1 MAGMDDYLDDT
12 SYTGDSSEGGGQ
24 HMSLK
29 DQGEGF
35 YGRVTGNQ
43 DKKFGDHDATKAAKQ
58 KNAANGLLGG
68 EKNAL
73 GGNGSG
79 ITSDGMDGARQGEN
93 NVASGSAS
101 DNATS
106 GFKNKVTGATGGK
119 AKGKGGFKGMLK
131 KSMPMII
138 AGGGICGFGAVS
150 FLGQMAM
157 PFSLISQLQG
167 NFDSMGTSSYM
178 RAKTLTRMQM
188 HPTTR
193 EWHDNTQ
200 KFVKKHSKIYSW
212 VKGGSTNY
220 FKLSKRQIGKLAKK
234 GIQVKTDGGSQRMFF
249 KNPDGTTTEI
259 VADKSMA
266 GGNKVYIED
275 AYAENGDFREA
286 YFEGTKTWR
295 QSLRAWFDKICTK
308 FLSRIGIKRNSFKS
322 FKNSNQVGKTEAD
335 IEGRVKGVVGNGD
348 EGAHAATE
356 GYGTSH
362 EKVDTSNPPDG
373 IPDTEIERDHNY
385 HDAGGKLGLQNGM
398 SVAGVSQKVSTF
410 MKGVAKKMRHL
421 NRRAFAL
428 TKFICVGAEIVNAVT
443 ILVIASEVYQV
454 LKMASTLFSG
464 IQQGQVEGS
473 ENSPLNNIATDL
485 TTKRTSKYFSK
496 GDMDNDENM
505 SVDETVYEEK
515 YGSAM
520 EAEAVTSLYG
530 NTRTDQNDDSVKSFI
545 LTDGVK
551 NIFSAIAVDITAYKA
566 CLMSKIGSAVIDLI
580 ADIVDFA
587 GWGLDLV
594 TCIAGA
600 TATFGGSCAKL
611 LGRIAIQTAKK
622 AIFTQFVS
630 DVLGM
635 VARELLPIITSVFTR
650 DLTKDIGGVDLGNAL
665 VSGGH
670 IYQARNHQGGGG
682 SPTSKDKYV
691 AYLKEHEEYI
701 ADVSRYEREHRSP
714 FDASSP
720 YTFMGNLLSR
730 SIPVLVGTSS
740 VFGGINNVITVT
752 GKAFSSLM
760 PGASAVTAATT
771 AQEAVDHTAQNCPDL
786 DSIGA
791 VGDVFCNPY
800 RITDPGTTEEDPA
813 DVVYEVCQLGH
824 NFEGIDPDKCDEAD
838 SGEDTMVPTINTKM
852 TRGDDSS
859 RLMEYII
866 YCGQRDSP
874 FGMTDMNIANMI
886 KTPETGG
893 ISKIS
898 SALSTLPFW
907 GGIADIM
914 QSEAVVKRIGYVTG
928 ESCIARETSSDDD
941 NLGDLAFTWD
951 EAKYYQRFIEDQR
964 YLESAGLVD
973 KSAVTVALEK
983 YYEQNPVDTS
993 EQGILA
999 RLSGMT
1005 KDDVIATEEIMQ
1017 VLAWMNGYD
1026 PSTITMRNKYD
1037 LPEEKDEKI
1046 EIKNDDVINLD
1057 EYDTVDDESWK
1068 YSFRMQYNIG

>member
-1 MAGMDDYLDDT
+1 MAGMDDYLNDT
-12 SYTGDSSEGGGQ
+12 NYTGDSSEGGGQ
-24 HMSLK
+24 HMSLD

-58 KNAANGLLGG
+58 KNAAKGLLGG

-79 ITSDGMDGARQGEN
+79 ITGDGMDGARQGEN
-93 NVASGSAS
+93 NVASGNAS

-106 GFKNKVTGATGGK
+106 GFRNKVTGMGGK
-119 AKGKGGFKGMLK
+119 GKGKGKGGFKGMLK

-138 AGGGICGFGAVS
+138 AGGGICGFGAIS

-234 GIQVKTDGGSQRMFF
+234 GISVKTEGGSQRMFF
-249 KNPDGTTTEI
+249 DNPDGTTTEI

-275 AYAENGDFREA
+275 AYADNADFREA

-295 QSLRAWFDKICTK
+295 QSLRAWFDKLCTK
-308 FLSRIGIKRNSFKS
+308 LLSRIGIKRNSFKS
-322 FKNSNQVGKTEAD
+322 FKNSNKVTNTESD
-335 IEGRVKGVVGNGD
+335 VESKVKGVVGDGD
-348 EGAHAATE
+348 EHARAETK
-356 GYGTSH
+356 GYGEHT
-362 EKVDTSNPPDG
+362 EWEDTDG
-373 IPDTEIERDHNY
+373 DDIGDKPHYIEDEY
-385 HDAGGKLGLQNGM
+385 DDAGGELGLKNGM
-398 SVAGVSQKVSTF
+398 TVAEVGTKVSSF
-410 MKGVAKKMRHL
+410 MKKIAKKMRNL
-421 NRRAFAL
+421 KKKGMAL
-428 TKFICVGAEIVNAVT
+428 TKFMCVGAEIVNAIT
-443 ILVIASEVYQV
+443 ILVIATEVYQV
-454 LKMASTLFSG
+454 IKMAASLFSG

-473 ENSPLNNIATDL
+473 DKSPLNNIATDL

-496 GDMDNDENM
+496 GDMDGSEQM
-505 SVDETVYEEK
+505 TVDESTYEEK
-515 YGSAM
+515 TGSAM

-530 NTRTDQNDDSVKSFI
+530 NLRTDQNDDSVKSFI

-566 CLMSKIGSAVIDLI
+566 CLMSKIASAVLDMLADAIDI
-580 ADIVDFA
+580 ID
-587 GWGLDLV
+587 WGFDLV
-594 TCIAGA
+594 VCIAGA
-600 TATFGGSCAKL
+600 VGTVGGSCAKL
-611 LGRIAIQTAKK
+611 IGKIVVQIAKQAV
-622 AIFTQFVS
+622 FTQFVS

-635 VARELLPIITSVFTR
+635 VARELLPIIASAFTR
-650 DLTKDIGGVDLGNAL
+650 DLTTKIGGLDLGNAL

-670 IYQARNHQGGGG
+670 SYQARNHQTGGG

-691 AYLKEHEEYI
+691 AYLKEHDEYI
-701 ADVSRYEREHRSP
+701 ADISRYEREHRSP
-714 FDASSP
+714 FDATSP
-720 YTFMGNLLSR
+720 YTFMGHLLSR
-730 SIPVLVGTSS
+730 SVPVLAGTSS
-740 VFGGINNVITVT
+740 VFGGINNIISVT

-771 AQEAVDHTAQNCPDL
+771 AQEAADHTAQNCPDL

-800 RITDPGTTEEDPA
+800 RITDVDTAEEDPA
-813 DVVYEVCQLGH
+813 EIVYEVCQLGH
-824 NFEGIDPDKCDEAD
+824 NFEGIDPKKCDEAD
-838 SGEDTMVPTINTKM
+838 SGEDTMVPKINTKI
-852 TRGDDSS
+852 TLGDDSS
-859 RLMEYII
+859 KLMEYIV

-886 KTPETGG
+886 KSPSSESALSKVTAALSTIPVWGG
-893 ISKIS
+893 IS
-898 SALSTLPFW
+898 
-907 GGIADIM
+907 DIM
-914 QSEAVVKRIGYVTG
+914 QNGAVIDRIGYVTG
-928 ESCIARETSSDDD
+928 ESCIARKTSSDDD
-941 NLGDLAFTWD
+941 QLGKLAFTWD
-951 EAKYYQRFIEDQR
+951 EAKNYQRFIEDQR
-964 YLESAGLVD
+964 YLESAGLVE
-973 KSAVTVALEK
+973 KSAVTVALEE
-983 YYEQNPVDTS
+983 YYEEHPLDTS
-993 EQGILA
+993 NEGILA

-1005 KDDVIATEEIMQ
+1005 KDDVVATEEIME
-1017 VLAWMNGYD
+1017 VLAFMNTYN
-1026 PSTITMRNKYD
+1026 PSEMAMRNKYD

-1046 EIKNDDVINLD
+1046 EIENDDMINLD
-1057 EYDTVDDESWK
+1057 DYDVVDDESWK